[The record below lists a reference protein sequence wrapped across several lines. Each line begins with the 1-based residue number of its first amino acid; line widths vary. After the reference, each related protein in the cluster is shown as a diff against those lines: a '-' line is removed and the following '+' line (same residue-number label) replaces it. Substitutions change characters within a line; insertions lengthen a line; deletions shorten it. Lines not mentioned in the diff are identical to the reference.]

1 MAKRIKV
8 IRLVPYAGASALKR
22 LKHFVELM
30 LQDRRLYLGS
40 QYSCNNANV
49 NMLVDLP
56 TFVVQFY
63 RIG

>member
-30 LQDRRLYLGS
+30 LQDRRLHQALS
-40 QYSCNNANV
+40 IHAIMQ
-49 NMLVDLP
+49 
-56 TFVVQFY
+56 T
-63 RIG
+63 

>member
-40 QYSCNNANV
+40 
-49 NMLVDLP
+49 
-56 TFVVQFY
+56 
-63 RIG
+63 